1 MNTKNKMRMSLKV
14 TILVPVI
21 VLWIV
26 ALVSNLEG
34 VTNIREV
41 NTTATE
47 IADNYMLRISE
58 LSEVQNNT
66 QVLHKLALSHII
78 STDLETMVGLVE
90 SINVQE
96 AELDKMLA
104 DYKAYVDK
112 DEMEAYESMLTSYEG
127 IKSEIASLL
136 GVSAL
141 GNKEAAYTIANGA
154 LAEHVKAMEGYI
166 NTMVEH
172 TNQGAETARVS
183 LGSVYD
189 SAMLSTLFMVL
200 ISVGAFVVA
209 LYVVLRMVLRPL
221 SSITHEIKG
230 IVKEIENSNG
240 DLTRRITILSN
251 NEISDIAGA
260 MNVFIEKMQNI
271 MRLIVDNTKR
281 MEVVVSEVRGSVLTS
296 NDNVSEL
303 SAVTEELSATM
314 EQVGNSANT
323 INGNVQA
330 VRDDV
335 EIIAENANKIN
346 DYSIVMKANADKMEK
361 DATVNMAQTS
371 EKVAEILDV
380 LNQAIQDSKSVDQV
394 NNLTNEIL
402 DISSKTNLLALN
414 ASIEAAR
421 AGEAGRGF
429 AVVADEIRQLADSSR
444 DTANRIQDINGVVM
458 NAVHNL
464 SDNANNLVEYM
475 QGSIL
480 PEFENFVENGVNY
493 QENATY
499 IQQSMNEFMEMT
511 TELRGAV
518 NEITDSIGKI
528 TNAIEDGA
536 RGVSGAADRTQSLVK
551 DMDKINRQME
561 ENKEIAVRLEEET
574 DVFKNY

>member
-1 MNTKNKMRMSLKV
+1 MKKKMRMSLKI

-34 VTNIREV
+34 ITNIRKV

-58 LSEVQNNT
+58 LSEIQNDT

-78 STDLETMVGLVE
+78 STDLNSMVEVVDT
-90 SINVQE
+90 INAQE
-96 AELDKMLA
+96 AKMDKMLA
-104 DYKAYVDK
+104 DYKDQVD
-112 DEMEAYESMLTSYEG
+112 EGELAAYESMQASYEG
-127 IKSEIASLL
+127 IKYEIASLM
-136 GVSAL
+136 GCSAL
-141 GNKEAAYTIANGA
+141 GNKEAAYAIANGA

-183 LGSVYD
+183 LGEVFD
-189 SAMLSTLFMVL
+189 SAMFSTMFMVI
-200 ISVGAFVVA
+200 ISVVAFVVA

-221 SSITHEIKG
+221 GSITHEIKG
-230 IVKEIENSNG
+230 IVKKIENEDG
-240 DLTRRITILSN
+240 DLTQRITILSN
-251 NEISDIAGA
+251 DEISDIAGA

-271 MRLIVDNTKR
+271 MKLIVDNTKR
-281 MEVVVSEVRGSVLTS
+281 MEIVVSEVRGSVRTS
-296 NDNVSEL
+296 NDSVSEL

-314 EQVGNSANT
+314 DQVGSSANI

-335 EIIAENANKIN
+335 EAIAENANKIN
-346 DYSIVMKANADKMEK
+346 DYSIVMKANADKMEN
-361 DATVNMAQTS
+361 DAKVNMEQTG
-371 EKVAEILDV
+371 EKVTEILEV
-380 LNQAIQDSKSVDQV
+380 LNQAIEDSRSVDQV
-394 NNLTNEIL
+394 NSLTNEIL

-444 DTANRIQDINGVVM
+444 ETANRIQEINGVVM

-464 SDNANNLVEYM
+464 SGNANNLVEYM
-475 QGSIL
+475 QRSIL

-511 TELRGAV
+511 IELRGAV
-518 NEITDSIGKI
+518 NEITSSIGKI
-528 TNAIEDGA
+528 TNAIDDGA
-536 RGVSGAADRTQSLVK
+536 RGVGGAAERTQSLVK
-551 DMDKINRQME
+551 DMDKINSQME
-561 ENKEIAVRLEEET
+561 ENEGIALLLEEGT
-574 DVFKNY
+574 NVFKKY